1 MTELFFL
8 ESLTLRFESSEQRD
22 RMDSHGQII
31 NWPEISGVERK
42 GIMDFPVSLAG
53 SRPEPS
59 GHLLIASLPTT
70 DLRPCLPGRLE
81 FLDPS
86 R

>member
-8 ESLTLRFESSEQRD
+8 ESLTLRFESSEQMN
-22 RMDSHGQII
+22 RMNSYGQII
-31 NWPEISGVERK
+31 NWPEISKVERK
-42 GIMDFPVSLAG
+42 GIMDFLVSLAG
-53 SRPEPS
+53 SSPEPS
-59 GHLLIASLPTT
+59 GHLLTTSLPTIN
-70 DLRPCLPGRLE
+70 LSHFLLGRLE